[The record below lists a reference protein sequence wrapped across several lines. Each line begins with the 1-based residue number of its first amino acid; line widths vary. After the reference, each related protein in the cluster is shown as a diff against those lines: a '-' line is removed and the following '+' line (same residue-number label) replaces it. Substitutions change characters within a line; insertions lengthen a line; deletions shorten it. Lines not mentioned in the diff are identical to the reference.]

1 MSLITQNLWF
11 ESKDGPSTCSGASV
25 QISGTTGLWAILA
38 CFVVGPLASQREE

>member
-11 ESKDGPSTCSGASV
+11 ESKDGASV